1 MCFFSDGKR
10 FKASGAGASS
20 MVSES
25 LEYTTK
31 DCTEEEYLQAVKE
44 SSASAFAG
52 EMDHHS
58 TFLYLVIV
66 VFPSWRRNSTSCS
79 FNAQMCLMYNSP

>member
-1 MCFFSDGKR
+1 MRSRHGGNTFPICGEELGKSLTPFMYFVSDGKR

-25 LEYTTK
+25 LEHTTK
-31 DCTEEEYLQAVKE
+31 DCTEEEYLQAVRE

-52 EMDHHS
+52 EMDHPS
-58 TFLYLVIV
+58 TFFYI
-66 VFPSWRRNSTSCS
+66 
-79 FNAQMCLMYNSP
+79 